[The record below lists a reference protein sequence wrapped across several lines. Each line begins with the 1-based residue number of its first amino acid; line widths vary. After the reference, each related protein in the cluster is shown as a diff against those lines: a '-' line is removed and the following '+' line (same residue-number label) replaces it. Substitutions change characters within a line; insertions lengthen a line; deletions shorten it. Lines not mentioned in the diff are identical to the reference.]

1 MCIARTN
8 IDIDEELVAR
18 VMKRFGLRS
27 KREAV
32 DFALRQ
38 VDVKPMS
45 TAEVL
50 AMEGSG
56 WSGDHEEDERL
67 ETERAR
73 ALEARR

>member
-45 TAEVL
+45 KAEVL

-56 WSGDHEEDERL
+56 WSGDHGEDERL

-73 ALEARR
+73 ALEGRR